1 MRVCSA
7 TTPTM
12 VRVAVFAAT
21 AALCVPAAA
30 VIGAHREHGS
40 LPWIRTSDT
49 DHHFYD
55 EFGRVRIF
63 HGSNRVRKEF
73 PWYYPEMSDPDSGF
87 LEKFSRLGFN
97 VIRLGWMWTGFNPS
111 EGYFNETYA
120 REVVKLVDRLADH
133 GVYTLLDMH
142 QDVFSSKYCLYDG
155 VPLWVVNKSTPR
167 HPFPW
172 PLKGDCLSR
181 SWGLNWAAE
190 ASSHAAQDL
199 YDNTNG
205 MLDDM
210 ANFWKRSAEI
220 WANKP
225 SVIGYD
231 IINEPWAG
239 DFYEDPLIMV
249 PGEAGKRNLQPMYDY
264 IAKAIRPVD
273 EEHIIF
279 YEPVTWGMI
288 FNGTVSGSGFTQ
300 VPGGPDFR
308 NRSAFNF
315 HYYCDTFLSDYEDKS
330 VQWHWILGM
339 L

>member
-1 MRVCSA
+1 M
-7 TTPTM
+7 
-12 VRVAVFAAT
+12 
-21 AALCVPAAA
+21 
-30 VIGAHREHGS
+30 
-40 LPWIRTSDT
+40 
-49 DHHFYD
+49 
-55 EFGRVRIF
+55 
-63 HGSNRVRKEF
+63 
-73 PWYYPEMSDPDSGF
+73 
-87 LEKFSRLGFN
+87 
-97 VIRLGWMWTGFNPS
+97 
-111 EGYFNETYA
+111 
-120 REVVKLVDRLADH
+120 
-133 GVYTLLDMH
+133 
-142 QDVFSSKYCLYDG
+142 FSSKYCLYDG

-249 PGEAGKRNLQPMYDY
+249 PGEAGKRNLQPMFVLFFPH
-264 IAKAIRPVD
+264 RL
-273 EEHIIF
+273 H
-279 YEPVTWGMI
+279 
-288 FNGTVSGSGFTQ
+288 
-300 VPGGPDFR
+300 
-308 NRSAFNF
+308 
-315 HYYCDTFLSDYEDKS
+315 SDWSCPE
-330 VQWHWILGM
+330 VLFF
-339 L
+339 